1 MGGGISSPD
10 IASMRVSGL
19 TWNSSG
25 STIAVVYEMDRHE
38 DWCDHETLINI
49 WNINRRDFDPSQPQ
63 QQIHASNCICLVK
76 FHPKDP
82 ALLLTGGFTGEVAVY
97 NIARENDYLLA
108 SSYGM
113 TAMTGH
119 REKISSLSWIS
130 TSDIRDNYS
139 TNIQSHLILSAALDG
154 KIIIWKLDY
163 NKQELIATKGF
174 QLSPDHFPRSLG
186 VKSRSNTE
194 VGITSLSVNH
204 EDVNVFII
212 GTEPGAIFQGSLAS
226 VSLIT
231 SAPVESFSETED
243 AGEWYDPV
251 VATFASH
258 NGGRIIDIR
267 FSPFHRDIFLSAGSD
282 QEIRVYSLLH
292 PHAPVQVIH
301 VDQTGIS
308 CVSWSLSRPLV
319 LVASGQN
326 NKLYFHDL
334 SKKEDR
340 NPLEVKASEKLIPFP
355 LTFVEF
361 NGSNSSLVAT
371 GDGFGRVH
379 VLKLPGELISMDHNE
394 IKLLDDLS
402 QVPEEIE

>member
-1 MGGGISSPD
+1 M
-10 IASMRVSGL
+10 ASMRVSGL
-19 TWNSSG
+19 AWNSSG

-49 WNINRRDFDPSQPQ
+49 WNINRRDFDPSVPQ
-63 QQIHASNCICLVK
+63 QQIHASNCICLIK

-82 ALLLTGGFTGEVAVY
+82 ALLLAGGFTGEVAVY
-97 NIARENDYLLA
+97 NIARENDPLLA
-108 SSYGM
+108 TSYGM
-113 TAMTGH
+113 MMNGH
-119 REKISSLSWIS
+119 KEKISSLSWIS
-130 TSDIRDNYS
+130 TSDLRDKYT
-139 TNIQSHLILSAALDG
+139 TNIQTHLILSAALDG

-163 NKQELIATKGF
+163 NKQELIPSKGF
-174 QLSPDHFPRSLG
+174 QLTPDHFPRSLG
-186 VKSRSNTE
+186 VKSRSSTE
-194 VGITSLSVNH
+194 VGITSLSVNY
-204 EDVNVFII
+204 EDGNVFIM

-231 SAPVESFSETED
+231 PTSRNESFTEYEN

-258 NGGRIIDIR
+258 VGGRIIDIR
-267 FSPFHRDIFLSAGSD
+267 FSPFHRDVFLSAGSD
-282 QEIRVYSLLH
+282 QEIRIYSLLH
-292 PHAPVQVIH
+292 LHAPVQVIH

-308 CVSWSLSRPLV
+308 CVAWSFSRPLV
-319 LVASGQN
+319 IVASGQN
-326 NKLYFHDL
+326 NRLYFHDL

-361 NGSNSSLVAT
+361 NGSNSSLIAT

-379 VLKLPGELISMDHNE
+379 VLKLPTDLISLDHNE
-394 IKLLDDLS
+394 IKLLNELS
-402 QVPEEIE
+402 QVPEES